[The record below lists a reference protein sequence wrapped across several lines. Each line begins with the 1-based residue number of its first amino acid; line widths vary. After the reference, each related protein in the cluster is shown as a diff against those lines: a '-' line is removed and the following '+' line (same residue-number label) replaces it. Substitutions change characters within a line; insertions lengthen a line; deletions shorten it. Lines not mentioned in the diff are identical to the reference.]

1 MSLPYFPHQGE
12 ILICDFDDLAVGA
25 EMVKRRPVVVVSR
38 HETHR
43 RKLCTVVPISTTAPS
58 PQRGWHHPIPHVT
71 VTGWQA
77 NAPMWIK
84 CDMLAT
90 VSFERLNKP
99 YLKTRTGRK
108 HVTHR
113 LADADIAAVAQCIRY
128 YLGL

>member
-1 MSLPYFPHQGE
+1 
-12 ILICDFDDLAVGA
+12 
-25 EMVKRRPVVVVSR
+25 
-38 HETHR
+38 
-43 RKLCTVVPISTTAPS
+43 
-58 PQRGWHHPIPHVT
+58 
-71 VTGWQA
+71 
-77 NAPMWIK
+77 MWIK